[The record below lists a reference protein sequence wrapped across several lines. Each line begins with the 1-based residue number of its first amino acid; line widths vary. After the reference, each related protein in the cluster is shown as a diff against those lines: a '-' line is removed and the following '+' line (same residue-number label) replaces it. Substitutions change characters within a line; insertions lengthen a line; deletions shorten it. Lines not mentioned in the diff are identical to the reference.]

1 MLKTINPILLS
12 IALLL
17 LSVPVWAQQPD
28 AKEVLERTV
37 RNFREAGGIKAAFT
51 VRTSEGTST
60 GTICLKGDKFLLEAD
75 GVTTW
80 FDGHTQ
86 WSYLASSKEVNVSE
100 PTPEELQSINP
111 YAFLSLDER
120 GYKLKLGKMGN
131 AQDHSLYKLVF
142 TATDRKQDLQCVI
155 LYVAKDSFRPVRVSM
170 AQRGGQTVVII
181 INSYRTGQT
190 YPDSFFVFE
199 KKAYPEAEIID
210 LR

>member
-1 MLKTINPILLS
+1 MLKINPILLS
-12 IALLL
+12 IALFL
-17 LSVPVWAQQPD
+17 LSVPVLAQQPD
-28 AKEVLERTV
+28 AKEVLERAA

-51 VRTSEGTST
+51 VRTSEGASA
-60 GTICLKGDKFLLEAD
+60 GTICLKGDKFLLEAE
-75 GVTTW
+75 GTITW

-86 WSYLASSKEVNVSE
+86 WSYLASSEEVNVSE

-111 YAFLSLDER
+111 YVFLSLDER
-120 GYKLKLGKMGN
+120 GYKLKLGKMDN
-131 AQDHSLYKLVF
+131 AQDQSLYKLVF

-170 AQRGGQTVVII
+170 AQRGGGTVVII

-190 YPDSFFVFE
+190 YPDSFFVFDR
-199 KKAYPEAEIID
+199 KAYPAAEIID